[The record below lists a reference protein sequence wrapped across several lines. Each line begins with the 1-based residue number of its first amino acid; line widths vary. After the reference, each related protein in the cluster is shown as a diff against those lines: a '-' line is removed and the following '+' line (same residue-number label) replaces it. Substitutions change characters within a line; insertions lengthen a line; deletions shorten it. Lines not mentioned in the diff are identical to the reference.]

1 MCGDTCFERL
11 LTIRGMNALTT
22 VVSYRCVTNG
32 HIFFV
37 RKADVD
43 APVSPFDDFQFLVGA
58 LERTRGR
65 YLLVYDTARN
75 KRQAAV
81 FLRHIAESNITRSK
95 RLMRP
100 RVGEA

>member
-37 RKADVD
+37 RKVDVD
-43 APVSPFDDFQFLVGA
+43 AAGSPLCHFRFLVGA
-58 LERTRGR
+58 LEQTRR
-65 YLLVYDTARN
+65 RHLLVYDTARN

-95 RLMRP
+95 TLMRP

>member
-22 VVSYRCVTNG
+22 VVSYRCVING

-43 APVSPFDDFQFLVGA
+43 APVFDDFQFLVGA
-58 LERTRGR
+58 LERTRRR
-65 YLLVYDTARN
+65 YPLVYDTARN